1 MDTYSG
7 RRSRRTFLSL
17 SAAGAAAIAVPRLV
31 LAQSPQQAPQQA
43 RQRPPQL
50 SPALVEEF
58 VRVAHTNLTRTQE
71 LLAEQP
77 ALLNATWDWGGGDWE
92 TGLGGASHMGN
103 KEIARFLI
111 DAGARMDIFS
121 GAMLGRV
128 DIVKAML
135 EAFPALLHS
144 KGPHGISLMKHA
156 KKGGDDALAVVALL
170 ESRGITS

>member
-1 MDTYSG
+1 MNSHSTH
-7 RRSRRTFLSL
+7 RSRRMFLSL
-17 SAAGAAAIAVPRLV
+17 TAAGAAAIAVPRLV
-31 LAQSPQQAPQQA
+31 LAQSPQQAPQQP

-58 VRVAHTNLTRTQE
+58 VRAAHVNLARTQE

-111 DAGARMDIFS
+111 DAGARMDVFAA
-121 GAMLGRV
+121 AMLGRI

-156 KKGGDDALAVVALL
+156 KKGGEDALEVVALL
-170 ESRGITS
+170 ESRGVTS